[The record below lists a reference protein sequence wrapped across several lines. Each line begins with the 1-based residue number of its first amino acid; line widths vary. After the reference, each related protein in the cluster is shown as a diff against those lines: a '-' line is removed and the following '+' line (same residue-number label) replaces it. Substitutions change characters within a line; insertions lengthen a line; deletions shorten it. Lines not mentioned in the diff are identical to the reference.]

1 MRGGET
7 HSWAIGSDDS
17 EVVVEGQRVPEGA
30 FEARGGHAVEVDDGW
45 RGTERI
51 AMFAPGEGA
60 VIREGEG
67 LGFCCHCCGTADLD
81 GIWAV
86 STVGRSYFR
95 KFSSHFM
102 ALFDSSEYVFILVV
116 ASSRGSGTANE
127 RG

>member
-1 MRGGET
+1 MIRR
-7 HSWAIGSDDS
+7 
-17 EVVVEGQRVPEGA
+17 VVEGQRLPEGA
-30 FEARGGHAVEVDDGW
+30 FEAGRGHAVEVDDGW

-102 ALFDSSEYVFILVV
+102 ALFDSSEYVFIVVV